1 MDNQKNTKSSRGAIA
16 AGLFIALYLVIFV
29 IIGVICMPIAVLFLL
44 MPELLAFFAAPVYHT
59 MLTKAPGW
67 ISIFLAAVIP
77 SLVLIAT
84 GHIPIAPLVSVPA
97 GLIAVL
103 LSKKGQYKSFKWNT
117 ISHMVFSLNV
127 FGGFLPIWFMREYF
141 FQRTLKG
148 GMSQAFVDTVRL
160 LTPWWGLLVMMI
172 ATVLCSQK
180 KYCINVWKKQVL
192 YEAFCGRTLYN
203 KTAE

>member
-77 SLVLIAT
+77 RLVLIAT

-172 ATVLCSQK
+172 ATALCSLLGSLFTK
-180 KYCINVWKKQVL
+180 KVL
-192 YEAFCGRTLYN
+192 HKRLEKAGIV
-203 KTAE
+203 

>member
-117 ISHMVFSLNV
+117 ISHRVFSLNV

-172 ATVLCSQK
+172 ATALFSLLGSLFTKKVLHK
-180 KYCINVWKKQVL
+180 RLEKAGIV
-192 YEAFCGRTLYN
+192 
-203 KTAE
+203 

>member
-44 MPELLAFFAAPVYHT
+44 MPELLACFAAPVYHT

-172 ATVLCSQK
+172 ATALCSLLGSLFTK
-180 KYCINVWKKQVL
+180 KVL
-192 YEAFCGRTLYN
+192 HKRLEKAGIV
-203 KTAE
+203 

>member
-148 GMSQAFVDTVRL
+148 GMSQAFVDTVRMVGASRYDDCNGAL
-160 LTPWWGLLVMMI
+160 FTARFFVHKKSI
-172 ATVLCSQK
+172 A
-180 KYCINVWKKQVL
+180 
-192 YEAFCGRTLYN
+192 
-203 KTAE
+203 

>member
-84 GHIPIAPLVSVPA
+84 GHIPIAPLVTVPA

-103 LSKKGQYKSFKWNT
+103 LSKIGLYKSFKWNT

-172 ATVLCSQK
+172 ATALFSLLGSLFTKKVLHK
-180 KYCINVWKKQVL
+180 RLEKAGIV
-192 YEAFCGRTLYN
+192 
-203 KTAE
+203 

>member
-77 SLVLIAT
+77 SLVLVAT

-172 ATVLCSQK
+172 ATALCSLLGSLFTK
-180 KYCINVWKKQVL
+180 KVL
-192 YEAFCGRTLYN
+192 HKRLEKAGIV
-203 KTAE
+203 

>member
-84 GHIPIAPLVSVPA
+84 GHIPIAPLVAVPA

-103 LSKKGQYKSFKWNT
+103 LAKKGQYKSFKWNT
-117 ISHMVFSLNV
+117 ISHMFFSLNV

-172 ATVLCSQK
+172 ATALFSLLGSLFTKKVLHK
-180 KYCINVWKKQVL
+180 RLEKAGIV
-192 YEAFCGRTLYN
+192 
-203 KTAE
+203 

>member
-29 IIGVICMPIAVLFLL
+29 IIGVICMPIAILFLL

-67 ISIFLAAVIP
+67 ISIFLAAIIP
-77 SLVLIAT
+77 SLVLVAT

-172 ATVLCSQK
+172 ATALCSLLGSLFTK
-180 KYCINVWKKQVL
+180 KVL
-192 YEAFCGRTLYN
+192 HKRLEKAGIV
-203 KTAE
+203 

>member
-77 SLVLIAT
+77 SLVLLAT
-84 GHIPIAPLVSVPA
+84 GHITISPLVSVPA

-172 ATVLCSQK
+172 ATALFSLLGSLFTKKVLHK
-180 KYCINVWKKQVL
+180 RLEKAGIV
-192 YEAFCGRTLYN
+192 
-203 KTAE
+203 

>member
-44 MPELLAFFAAPVYHT
+44 MPELLAFFAAPIYHT

-172 ATVLCSQK
+172 ATALCSLLGSLFTK
-180 KYCINVWKKQVL
+180 KVL
-192 YEAFCGRTLYN
+192 HKRLEKAGIV
-203 KTAE
+203 

>member
-127 FGGFLPIWFMREYF
+127 FGGLLPIWFMREYF

-172 ATVLCSQK
+172 ATALCSLLGSLFTK
-180 KYCINVWKKQVL
+180 KVL
-192 YEAFCGRTLYN
+192 HKRLEKAGIV
-203 KTAE
+203 

>member
-29 IIGVICMPIAVLFLL
+29 IIGVICMPIAILFLL

-172 ATVLCSQK
+172 ATMLCSLLGSLFTK
-180 KYCINVWKKQVL
+180 KVL
-192 YEAFCGRTLYN
+192 HKRLEKAGIV
-203 KTAE
+203 

>member
-67 ISIFLAAVIP
+67 ISIFLAAIIP
-77 SLVLIAT
+77 SLVLVAT

-172 ATVLCSQK
+172 ATALCSLLGSLFTK
-180 KYCINVWKKQVL
+180 KVL
-192 YEAFCGRTLYN
+192 HKRLEKAGIV
-203 KTAE
+203 

>member
-1 MDNQKNTKSSRGAIA
+1 MDNQKSTKSSRGAIA

-29 IIGVICMPIAVLFLL
+29 IIGVICMPIAILFLL

-172 ATVLCSQK
+172 ATALCSLLGSLFTK
-180 KYCINVWKKQVL
+180 KVL
-192 YEAFCGRTLYN
+192 HKRLEKAGIV
-203 KTAE
+203 

>member
-117 ISHMVFSLNV
+117 ISHMIFSLNV

-172 ATVLCSQK
+172 ATALCSLLGSLFTK
-180 KYCINVWKKQVL
+180 KVL
-192 YEAFCGRTLYN
+192 HKRLEKAGIV
-203 KTAE
+203 

>member
-77 SLVLIAT
+77 SLFLIAT

-127 FGGFLPIWFMREYF
+127 FGGFLPIWVMREYF

-172 ATVLCSQK
+172 ATALFSLLGSLFTKKVLHK
-180 KYCINVWKKQVL
+180 RLEKAGIV
-192 YEAFCGRTLYN
+192 
-203 KTAE
+203 

>member
-127 FGGFLPIWFMREYF
+127 FGGFLPIWFMWEYF

-172 ATVLCSQK
+172 ATALFSLLGSLFTKKVLHK
-180 KYCINVWKKQVL
+180 RLEKAGIV
-192 YEAFCGRTLYN
+192 
-203 KTAE
+203 

>member
-77 SLVLIAT
+77 SLVLLAT

-172 ATVLCSQK
+172 ATALCSLLGSLFTK
-180 KYCINVWKKQVL
+180 KVL
-192 YEAFCGRTLYN
+192 HKRLEKAGIV
-203 KTAE
+203 

>member
-16 AGLFIALYLVIFV
+16 AGLFIALYLVTYV
-29 IIGVICMPIAVLFLL
+29 IIGAICMPVAVFFLL
-44 MPELLAFFAAPVYHT
+44 MPELVAFFAAPIYHT

-77 SLVLIAT
+77 SLFLIAT
-84 GHIPIAPLVSVPA
+84 GHIPIAPLVAVPA

-103 LSKKGQYKSFKWNT
+103 LAKKGQYKSFKWNA
-117 ISHMVFSLNV
+117 ISHTIFSLNL
-127 FGGFLPIWFMREYF
+127 FGGFLPIWVMRDYF

-172 ATVLCSQK
+172 ATMLCSLLGSLFTK
-180 KYCINVWKKQVL
+180 KVL
-192 YEAFCGRTLYN
+192 HKRLEKAGIV
-203 KTAE
+203 

>member
-172 ATVLCSQK
+172 ATVLFSLLGSLFTK
-180 KYCINVWKKQVL
+180 KVL
-192 YEAFCGRTLYN
+192 HKRLEKAGIV
-203 KTAE
+203 

>member
-172 ATVLCSQK
+172 ATALCSLLGSLFTNK
-180 KYCINVWKKQVL
+180 VL
-192 YEAFCGRTLYN
+192 HKRLEKAGIV
-203 KTAE
+203 

>member
-44 MPELLAFFAAPVYHT
+44 MPGLLAFFAAPVYHT

-172 ATVLCSQK
+172 ATALFSLLGSLFTKKVLHK
-180 KYCINVWKKQVL
+180 RLEKAGIV
-192 YEAFCGRTLYN
+192 
-203 KTAE
+203 

>member
-16 AGLFIALYLVIFV
+16 AGLFIALYLVTYV
-29 IIGVICMPIAVLFLL
+29 IIGAICMPVAVLFLL
-44 MPELLAFFAAPVYHT
+44 MPELVAFFAAPIYHT

-84 GHIPIAPLVSVPA
+84 GHIPIAPLVAVPA

-172 ATVLCSQK
+172 ATALFSLLGSLFTKKVLHK
-180 KYCINVWKKQVL
+180 RLEKAGIV
-192 YEAFCGRTLYN
+192 
-203 KTAE
+203 

>member
-1 MDNQKNTKSSRGAIA
+1 MDNKKNTKSSRGAIA

-172 ATVLCSQK
+172 ATALCSLLGSLFTK
-180 KYCINVWKKQVL
+180 KVL
-192 YEAFCGRTLYN
+192 HKRLEKAGIV
-203 KTAE
+203 

>member
-148 GMSQAFVDTVRL
+148 GMSQSFVDTVRL

-172 ATVLCSQK
+172 ATALFSLLGSLFTKKVLHK
-180 KYCINVWKKQVL
+180 RLEKAGIV
-192 YEAFCGRTLYN
+192 
-203 KTAE
+203 

>member
-29 IIGVICMPIAVLFLL
+29 IIGVICMPIAILFLL

-67 ISIFLAAVIP
+67 ISIFLAAIIP
-77 SLVLIAT
+77 SLVLVAT

-172 ATVLCSQK
+172 ATALFSLLGSLFTKKVLHK
-180 KYCINVWKKQVL
+180 RLEKAGIV
-192 YEAFCGRTLYN
+192 
-203 KTAE
+203 

>member
-77 SLVLIAT
+77 SLVLLAT

-172 ATVLCSQK
+172 ATMLCSLLGSLFTK
-180 KYCINVWKKQVL
+180 KVL
-192 YEAFCGRTLYN
+192 HKRLEKAGIV
-203 KTAE
+203 

>member
-77 SLVLIAT
+77 SLVLLAT

-117 ISHMVFSLNV
+117 ISHMFFSLNV

-172 ATVLCSQK
+172 ATMLSSLLGSLFTKKVLHK
-180 KYCINVWKKQVL
+180 RLEKAGIV
-192 YEAFCGRTLYN
+192 
-203 KTAE
+203 

>member
-77 SLVLIAT
+77 SLFLIAT
-84 GHIPIAPLVSVPA
+84 GHIPIAPLVAVPA

-103 LSKKGQYKSFKWNT
+103 LAKKGQYKSFKWNAMSHT
-117 ISHMVFSLNV
+117 IFSLNL
-127 FGGFLPIWFMREYF
+127 FGGFLPIWVMRDYF
-141 FQRTLKG
+141 FQHTLEG
-148 GMSQAFVDTVRL
+148 GMSKAFCDTVRA
-160 LTPWWGLLVMMI
+160 LTPWWVLPVMMI
-172 ATVLCSQK
+172 ATMLSSLLGSLFTKKVLHK
-180 KYCINVWKKQVL
+180 RLEKAGIV
-192 YEAFCGRTLYN
+192 
-203 KTAE
+203 

>member
-172 ATVLCSQK
+172 ATALCSLLGSLFTK
-180 KYCINVWKKQVL
+180 KVL
-192 YEAFCGRTLYN
+192 HKHLEKAGIV
-203 KTAE
+203 

>member
-29 IIGVICMPIAVLFLL
+29 IIGVICMPIAILFLL

-77 SLVLIAT
+77 SLVLLAT

-172 ATVLCSQK
+172 ATVLFSLLGSLFTK
-180 KYCINVWKKQVL
+180 KVL
-192 YEAFCGRTLYN
+192 HKRLEKAGIV
-203 KTAE
+203 

>member
-29 IIGVICMPIAVLFLL
+29 IIGVICMPIAILFLL
-44 MPELLAFFAAPVYHT
+44 MPELLAFCAAPVYHT

-77 SLVLIAT
+77 SLVLVAT

-172 ATVLCSQK
+172 ATALCSLLGSLFTK
-180 KYCINVWKKQVL
+180 KVL
-192 YEAFCGRTLYN
+192 HKRLEKAGIV
-203 KTAE
+203 

>member
-1 MDNQKNTKSSRGAIA
+1 MDNQKNTKSARGAIS
-16 AGLFIALYLVIFV
+16 AGLFIALYLVTYV
-29 IIGVICMPIAVLFLL
+29 IIGAICMPVAVLFLL
-44 MPELLAFFAAPVYHT
+44 MPELVAFFAAPIYHT

-77 SLVLIAT
+77 SLVLVAT

-172 ATVLCSQK
+172 ATALFSLLGSLFTKKVLHK
-180 KYCINVWKKQVL
+180 RLEKAGIV
-192 YEAFCGRTLYN
+192 
-203 KTAE
+203 

>member
-1 MDNQKNTKSSRGAIA
+1 
-16 AGLFIALYLVIFV
+16 
-29 IIGVICMPIAVLFLL
+29 MPIAVLFLL

-127 FGGFLPIWFMREYF
+127 FGGLLPIWFMREYF

-172 ATVLCSQK
+172 ATALCSLLGSLFTK
-180 KYCINVWKKQVL
+180 KVL
-192 YEAFCGRTLYN
+192 HKRLEKAGIV
-203 KTAE
+203 